1 MECKS
6 RCYLF
11 IKKPVNGSKNCAQCN
26 DEVGNGEL
34 VYSKRG
40 TRYYCSAC
48 AFRLGF
54 IGAKR

>member
-11 IKKPVNGSKNCAQCN
+11 IKKPMNGIKQCSQC
-26 DEVGNGEL
+26 DTQIEDGDL

-40 TRYYCSAC
+40 KRYYCSTC
-48 AFRLGF
+48 SFRLGY
-54 IGAKR
+54 IGATK

>member
-11 IKKPVNGSKNCAQCN
+11 IKKPMNGQTVCSQCKNNVDDGQ
-26 DEVGNGEL
+26 L
-34 VYSKRG
+34 IYSKRG
-40 TRYYCSAC
+40 TQYYCSVC

-54 IGAKR
+54 IGAKP